1 MTVCKYKIAENIM
14 ASTKRG
20 KGKIQSADEEEEDVE
35 MRPSH
40 GGGGSP
46 VKINYELYNEEF
58 GDGSS
63 GNFLSTYLV

>member
-1 MTVCKYKIAENIM
+1 M

-20 KGKIQSADEEEEDVE
+20 KAKIHSGDEEEEDVE
-35 MRPSH
+35 MKPSH
-40 GGGGSP
+40 GGGSSP

-63 GNFLSTYLV
+63 GN

>member
-1 MTVCKYKIAENIM
+1 M

-20 KGKIQSADEEEEDVE
+20 KPKNHSGDEEEEDVE

-40 GGGGSP
+40 GRGSSP

-63 GNFLSTYLV
+63 GN